1 METALLSPSILMVLT
16 ASMTAIFLLRPKV
29 IKARFWRAMLT
40 PLASIIG
47 SGFLVAGPILAHTA
61 GNHAWVAMAFL
72 CGAAYLFGGAIR
84 YNIANVEPVP
94 TGQLPASFKTIER
107 VSDFAL
113 AFAYFVSVAYYLNL
127 FASFALRADEIVDP
141 NLTRWF
147 ASAIIF
153 TLGVIGAFRGLHTLE
168 HLEAVSVGIKLA
180 LIAGLIAA
188 LALVMGN
195 ALATDSFALAEINH
209 GNGKDEI
216 GILLGLIILVQGFET
231 SRYLG
236 DAYDR
241 PTRIKSMKYA
251 QLLATGIYL
260 LFILLLTPF
269 FTGNL
274 PAVGGETA
282 IITMLVPLGAVVGPL
297 IIFAALASQI
307 SAVIVDMNGA
317 GGLLTVASN
326 HRLPMRAGYLL
337 TAAVALVITWTSG
350 ILDIIVY
357 ASKAFVVYYGLQS
370 GLAALACWRSEKR
383 YHLGHSAL
391 YTMGVALSLLVL
403 IFGISAEL

>member
-1 METALLSPSILMVLT
+1 METALLSPSILMVIT
-16 ASMTAIFLLRPKV
+16 ASITAIFLLRPRV
-29 IKARFWRAMLT
+29 IRAPFWRAMIT

-61 GNHAWVAMAFL
+61 GNHAWIAMTLL
-72 CGAAYLFGGAIR
+72 CGVAYLFGGAIR
-84 YNIANVEPVP
+84 HNIATIEPIS
-94 TGQLPASFKTIER
+94 PAKMPPIFKTIER
-107 VSDFAL
+107 ISGFAL

-127 FASFALRADEIVDP
+127 FASFALRADDIIDP

-153 TLGVIGAFRGLHTLE
+153 ILGVIGAFRGLHALE

-188 LALVMGN
+188 LTLAMGVS
-195 ALATDSFALAEINH
+195 LATDTFALSEINH
-209 GNGKDEI
+209 KNGKNEI

-236 DAYDR
+236 DAYDG
-241 PTRIKSMKYA
+241 PTRIKTMKYA
-251 QLLATGIYL
+251 QLLSTAIYL
-260 LFILLLTPF
+260 LYILLLTPF

-274 PAVGGETA
+274 PALGGETE
-282 IITMLVPLGAVVGPL
+282 IITMLAPLGAVVGPL

-307 SAVIVDMNGA
+307 SAAIADMNGA
-317 GGLLTVASN
+317 GGLLAVASE
-326 HRLPMRAGYLL
+326 HHLSTRVGYLL
-337 TAAVALVITWTSG
+337 TAAVALLITWTSG

-357 ASKAFVVYYGLQS
+357 ASKAFVIYYGLQS
-370 GLAALACWRSEKR
+370 GLAALASWRSKQ
-383 YHLGHSAL
+383 GHYIGRTLLFTA
-391 YTMGVALSLLVL
+391 GVILSLLVL
-403 IFGISAEL
+403 IFGISAEI